1 MSDVTVATPSEST
14 AAGRLLVCERG
25 GQWAG
30 ALRREL
36 ARSGV
41 EVGETRSLAECWD
54 ALAASPAS
62 FLVVEL
68 TRAGAEDLLGRMV
81 RRERDFPLAQVAVVA
96 ARSLAGWQ
104 WLVRE
109 AGAVHFTCAPR
120 QLGVLADLA
129 CRHLASV
136 PAPPQRLT
144 DRIWAGLPWGKELSA

>member
-1 MSDVTVATPSEST
+1 MNESPGATPSQGT

-68 TRAGAEDLLGRMV
+68 ARAGAEDLLGRMA
-81 RRERDFPLAQVAVVA
+81 RRERDFPLARVAVVA
-96 ARSLAGWQ
+96 DRSLAHWQ
-104 WLVRE
+104 WLLRE
-109 AGAVHFTCAPR
+109 AGAVHFTCWPR
-120 QLGVLADLA
+120 QLGVVAELA
-129 CRHLASV
+129 CRHLAGV

>member
-1 MSDVTVATPSEST
+1 MKEFLTPAPSEGT
-14 AAGRLLVCERG
+14 AAGRLLVCERT

-36 ARSGV
+36 AASGV
-41 EVGETRSLAECWD
+41 EIGETRSLAECWD

-96 ARSLAGWQ
+96 ARCLADWQ

-109 AGAVHFTCAPR
+109 AGAVHFTCSPR
-120 QLGVLADLA
+120 QLSVLAELA
-129 CRHLASV
+129 CRHLAGI

-144 DRIWAGLPWGKELSA
+144 DRIWAGLPWGKET

>member
-1 MSDVTVATPSEST
+1 MKESLGVTPSEGA

-36 ARSGV
+36 APSGV
-41 EVGETRSLAECWD
+41 EVHETRSLAECWD

-68 TRAGAEDLLGRMV
+68 TRAGAEELLGRLA
-81 RRERDFPLAQVAVVA
+81 RRERDFPWAEVAVVA
-96 ARSLAGWQ
+96 ARALAQWQ

-109 AGAVHFTCAPR
+109 AGAVHFTCSPR
-120 QLGVLADLA
+120 QLGVLAELA
-129 CRHLASV
+129 CRHLAGV
-136 PAPPQRLT
+136 PRPRSGSPTAFGPDCL
-144 DRIWAGLPWGKELSA
+144 GGKN